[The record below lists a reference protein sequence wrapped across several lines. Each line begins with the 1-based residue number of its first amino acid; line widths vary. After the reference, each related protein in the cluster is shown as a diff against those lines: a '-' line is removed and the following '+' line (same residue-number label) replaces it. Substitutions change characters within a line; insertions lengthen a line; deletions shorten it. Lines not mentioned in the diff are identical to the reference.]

1 MSSDDDSEHI
11 DCEPRRDAGP
21 LYGLLTRQPH
31 GDPFLSFLCNQCDH
45 QKMKY
50 NSSAIISTVSIQSMD
65 SIPIPS
71 TRPTYST
78 RAIFSMWSMFFS
90 ALLCATIS
98 LQKEVEAICLDF
110 TQLRNLRL
118 PMLFSFSYIVQT
130 AKASSL
136 TPNQIK
142 LSATLD
148 FFFGI
153 FYHTY

>member
-21 LYGLLTRQPH
+21 LYGLLTCQPH
-31 GDPFLSFLCNQCDH
+31 GDPFLSFLCYQCDH

-110 TQLRNLRL
+110 TQLCNLRL
-118 PMLFSFSYIVQT
+118 PIPMLFSFSYIVQT

-136 TPNQIK
+136 TPNQIE
-142 LSATLD
+142 LSATFLQN
-148 FFFGI
+148 I
-153 FYHTY
+153 LS

>member
-31 GDPFLSFLCNQCDH
+31 GDPFLSFLCYQCDH

-50 NSSAIISTVSIQSMD
+50 NSSVIISTVSIQSMD

-78 RAIFSMWSMFFS
+78 RAIFSMWSLFFS
-90 ALLCATIS
+90 VLM
-98 LQKEVEAICLDF
+98 LQEEVEAICLDF
-110 TQLRNLRL
+110 TQLCNLHL